1 MDALLAFAASLVA
14 LRLAAE
20 LVRRRARTRAP
31 ELGWWAASLAAFAVA
46 SAALAWGAAAGW
58 DDRSFRLYY
67 LTGGLLTAA
76 LLGAGSLV
84 RIGWSWVAPVA
95 LVYVGLAIGDRRRG
109 AADGRGRRD
118 VDPRRAGASRRR
130 SLRDC
135 SRSSATRS
143 ARSRPPVSRVATLA
157 SPPARERAAPRRDR
171 RRRARQRAGGARGG
185 RVGRVLRRR
194 LGAPLRRLR
203 DQSLGGSFSARISAV
218 GRACAASLPAPPHE
232 RE

>member
-46 SAALAWGAAAGW
+46 SAALAWGSAAGW

-84 RIGWSWVAPVA
+84 RIGWSWVGPVA
-95 LVYVGLAIGDRRRG
+95 LVYVGLAIGIAVAEPLT
-109 AADGRGRRD
+109 AAVAGSL
-118 VDPRRAGASRRR
+118 DPRRAGA
-130 SLRDC
+130 
-135 SRSSATRS
+135 
-143 ARSRPPVSRVATLA
+143 
-157 SPPARERAAPRRDR
+157 PRRDPGATAGDRRQLARHAR
-171 RRRARQRAGGARGG
+171 RRGCGASRRCGAVHSGTGCSSPGSPWLRSAARWRGSEPPS
-185 RVGRVLRRR
+185 RRC
-194 LGAPLRRLR
+194 P
-203 DQSLGGSFSARISAV
+203 
-218 GRACAASLPAPPHE
+218 SLPPRLSSTPAS
-232 RE
+232 